1 MLSRDPVSSRLPRP
15 LAALLLAVAVPL
27 AASASFSCGG
37 PPPVKNAAASSNDEP
52 PTQED
57 PPLSLGPAGSTAPK
71 STSAKPVD
79 KKGAIKLIPEGMR
92 WGMSRADLE
101 TLVDKFVEDD
111 YKAKLSAAKSPRV
124 QEDIQAEI
132 TSKKKAFHRSYIDL
146 SGAPTGL
153 DSQTIAQEY
162 TKGNGEGIM
171 AYERG
176 VGVRIYFLFIKDKLW
191 KTYEEVKLVDGGL
204 YGKDILEA
212 AEKLVAQNGGSLPK
226 FIAAA
231 PEKGQPYGVNE
242 WQDDQTHERVFEV
255 GGNLAVVREDKVT
268 LANIGNLRKN
278 AAPVSSGAGAGVDSF
293 IRGNEPPPKPVPST
307 PPKK

>member
-1 MLSRDPVSSRLPRP
+1 MLSRDPVSPRLPRP
-15 LAALLLAVAVPL
+15 LAVLLLAVAVPI
-27 AASASFSCGG
+27 AASVSISCGG
-37 PPPVKNAAASSNDEP
+37 PPPAKNAAESSADAP

-57 PPLSLGPAGSTAPK
+57 PPLSLGPASSGTAKSSGPK
-71 STSAKPVD
+71 PTE

-92 WGMSRADLE
+92 WGMSQADLE
-101 TLVDKFVEDD
+101 TLVDKFIDDD
-111 YKAKLSAAKSPRV
+111 YKAKISAAKSARV

-132 TSKKKAFHRSYIDL
+132 ASKKKAFHRSYIDL
-146 SGAPTGL
+146 TGSPTGL
-153 DSQTIAQEY
+153 DSQPIAQEY

-176 VGVRIYFLFIKDKLW
+176 VGVRIYFLFINKKLW

-212 AEKLVAQNGGSLPK
+212 AEKLVAQNGGALPK
-226 FIAAA
+226 FIPAN
-231 PEKGQPYGVNE
+231 PEKGQYYGINE
-242 WQDDQTHERVFEV
+242 WGDDTTHERVFEV

-268 LANIGNLRKN
+268 LANISNFRKN
-278 AAPVSSGAGAGVDSF
+278 TAPVSSGAGAGVDSF
-293 IRGNEPPPKPVPST
+293 LRGNDPPKPAPTT